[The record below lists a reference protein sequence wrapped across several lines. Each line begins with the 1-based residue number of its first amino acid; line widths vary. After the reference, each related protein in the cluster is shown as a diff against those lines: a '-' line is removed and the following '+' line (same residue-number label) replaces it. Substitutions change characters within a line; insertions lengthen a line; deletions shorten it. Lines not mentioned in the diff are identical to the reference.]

1 MIALSFST
9 GVPQE
14 PSFKATF
21 ENVTTTDNF
30 KQVFGN
36 TLFGHSSCG
45 LFEIC
50 VQ

>member
-9 GVPQE
+9 GIPQE
-14 PSFKATF
+14 PSSKATV
-21 ENVTTTDNF
+21 ENVTTTDNC

-36 TLFGHSSCG
+36 ISFGHSSCG

>member
-9 GVPQE
+9 GIPQE
-14 PSFKATF
+14 PSFKATV
-21 ENVTTTDNF
+21 ENVTTTD

-36 TLFGHSSCG
+36 ISFGHSSCG